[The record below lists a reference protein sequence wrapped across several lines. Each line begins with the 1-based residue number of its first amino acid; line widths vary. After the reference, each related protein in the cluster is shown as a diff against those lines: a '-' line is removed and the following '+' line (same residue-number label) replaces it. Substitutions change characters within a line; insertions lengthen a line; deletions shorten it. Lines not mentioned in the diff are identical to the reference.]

1 MVSKKAIDDFYSSR
15 KLAIVGVSR
24 SGKKFGNSAMKELIN
39 RGYTVYP
46 VNPNTDDVDGNKCYR
61 NLINL
66 PEKVEGA
73 VVVVQPQESG
83 KVVREAKAAG
93 INNIWLQQG
102 AQSEDAINYC
112 NINGMNV
119 VYGECILMF
128 SEPVGGFHKFH
139 RTINKIFRKLP
150 R

>member
-1 MVSKKAIDDFYSSR
+1 MVSKRAIDDFYSSK

-24 SGKKFGNSAMKELIN
+24 NGNKFGNAAMKELIN

-46 VNPNTDDVDGNKCYR
+46 VNPNTDNIDGDKCYSSLTNLPDKVDGAVIVVK
-61 NLINL
+61 
-66 PEKVEGA
+66 PE
-73 VVVVQPQESG
+73 ESG
-83 KVVREAKAAG
+83 KVVKEAKAAG

-102 AQSEDAINYC
+102 AESNDAVSFC
-112 NINGMNV
+112 NNNGMNV

-128 SEPVGGFHKFH
+128 SEPVAGFHKFH
-139 RTINKIFRKLP
+139 RTVKKIFRKLP